1 MPTIL
6 ILEEDDLIR
15 GLLKEQ
21 LVGAG
26 YDVQL
31 GDPRLAPSAR
41 LSEDNVELI
50 IADICMP
57 KDQGAERIRALKQ
70 VYLGASVIV
79 ISGRVCS
86 GGSAEAARRLG
97 VRKVLSKPFSREDLL
112 DAVRAAINA
121 PAEQR
126 EE

>member
-1 MPTIL
+1 M
-6 ILEEDDLIR
+6 R

-31 GDPRLAPSAR
+31 GDPRPAPSAKPAN
-41 LSEDNVELI
+41 DDIELI

-57 KDQGAERIRALKQ
+57 KEQGAETIRALKQ
-70 VYLGASVIV
+70 QVHPGASIIV
-79 ISGRVCS
+79 ISGRVCTV

-97 VRKVLSKPFSREDLL
+97 VQKVLSKPFTREDLL
-112 DAVRAAINA
+112 EAVRAVIHA

-126 EE
+126 TK